1 MDLLI
6 SDFLEPVNFML
17 VDVVGVLH
25 TFFSLQLNQFLE
37 AHFAEFLVVMEVFVF
52 AFRSLMVFTVVF
64 VIVLAVI
71 VIPAIMMS
79 LVFCLF
85 LLFFDLYLFLD
96 FFFLGFILMFAFL
109 FEVFMAMGLIRP
121 MFGGLTESKEVIVG
135 QQAVVLGSRSG
146 EGIPGHNGEQP
157 EGRFE
162 HPLLNYI

>member
-6 SDFLEPVNFML
+6 SDFLESVNFML

-37 AHFAEFLVVMEVFVF
+37 AHFAEFLVTEVFVF

-64 VIVLAVI
+64 VIVLTVI

-79 LVFCLF
+79 LVLCLF
-85 LLFFDLYLFLD
+85 LLFFDLYLFLNI
-96 FFFLGFILMFAFL
+96 FFLDFIFMFAFL
-109 FEVFMAMGLIRP
+109 FEVFMAMGLIGP
-121 MFGGLTESKEVIVG
+121 MFGGLAESKEVLVD
-135 QQAVVLGSRSG
+135 QQAVVLCSRSG
-146 EGIPGHNGEQP
+146 EGIPGYNGEQP

>member
-6 SDFLEPVNFML
+6 SDFLESVNFML

-96 FFFLGFILMFAFL
+96 FFF
-109 FEVFMAMGLIRP
+109 
-121 MFGGLTESKEVIVG
+121 FGW
-135 QQAVVLGSRSG
+135 R
-146 EGIPGHNGEQP
+146 
-157 EGRFE
+157 
-162 HPLLNYI
+162 